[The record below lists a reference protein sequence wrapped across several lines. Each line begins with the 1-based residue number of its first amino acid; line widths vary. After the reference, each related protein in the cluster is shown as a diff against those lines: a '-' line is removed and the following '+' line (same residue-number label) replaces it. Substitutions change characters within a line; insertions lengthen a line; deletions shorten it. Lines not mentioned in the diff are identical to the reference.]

1 MNFCNLTQVRKNS
14 GAVRP
19 IRRLPQAAY
28 PMVKLTQAEIAAM
41 IHRKEE
47 RLKSLQAAEEERR
60 NKSGKKKKGKKAV
73 KQIMSHL
80 FHHQR
85 SVSADRID
93 KLGLPAGNKK
103 KAIASTT
110 NNAATPTSEAA
121 RKLIPP
127 SMLNPLVPAHQQ
139 NGSGQIRPNMLSGSR
154 QMLSQPSSLQ
164 SHRTIGHPTSGA
176 MSEFGFPAV
185 AGRRYGGGTSS
196 STLTQ
201 PHRYRRFHD
210 YSSFSSFSETSS
222 IIRRPSVDTISTYLS
237 HESMYR
243 QNLAHYNRSIAS
255 RSRYGSQF
263 GSEHELDLFS
273 GENESDS
280 VFTDDDLD
288 DFQQGLSL
296 GSGARP
302 GPSRQSQP
310 MHNAY
315 RHDRVNCSF
324 SSWYQF
330 EACFRRH

>member
-1 MNFCNLTQVRKNS
+1 LDISLYFPGCPYIMNFCNLTQVRKNS

-60 NKSGKKKKGKKAV
+60 NKSGKKKKGTKAV

-93 KLGLPAGNKK
+93 KVGLPVNKK
-103 KAIASTT
+103 KSAMAP
-110 NNAATPTSEAA
+110 PTSNYSEAA

-127 SMLNPLVPAHQQ
+127 SMLNPPAPVQQQ
-139 NGSGQIRPNMLSGSR
+139 NGTGQSRQNLISGSR
-154 QMLSQPSSLQ
+154 QMLVQPSSLQ
-164 SHRTIGHPTSGA
+164 THRAIGHPTSGA

-243 QNLAHYNRSIAS
+243 QNLAQYNRSIAS
-255 RSRYGSQF
+255 RSRYGSLF
-263 GSEHELDLFS
+263 GSEAELDLFS

-296 GSGARP
+296 GGGSRP
-302 GPSRQSQP
+302 GPSRQSRP
-310 MHNAY
+310 LPNPY
-315 RHDRVNCSF
+315 RHDRVC
-324 SSWYQF
+324 
-330 EACFRRH
+330 